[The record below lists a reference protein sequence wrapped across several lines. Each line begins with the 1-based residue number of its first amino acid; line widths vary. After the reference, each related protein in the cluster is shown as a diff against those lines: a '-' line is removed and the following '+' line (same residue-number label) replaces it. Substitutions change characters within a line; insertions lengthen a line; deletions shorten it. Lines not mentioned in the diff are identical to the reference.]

1 MVKMKAF
8 EQHAIKYEEWF
19 QKYKF
24 VYQSE
29 LFAIKKL
36 LPSEGK
42 GIEIGAGSG
51 QFCEPLGIRFGIDPS
66 LTMRQLANK
75 KRVIVIGG
83 IAENLPFK
91 DSSFDFALMVTTIC
105 FLDDIEKAFHETF
118 RILKH
123 NGYIIIGFIDKNS
136 KIGLS
141 YQRNKGKSLFYREAN
156 FFSVDEVISYLK
168 KTKFTDFHFN
178 QTIFKSLDD
187 IKNVEPLKKGYGQ
200 GSFVVIKAIKELEGY

>member
-1 MVKMKAF
+1 MVKMKPF
-8 EQHAIKYEEWF
+8 EQHAIKYDDWF
-19 QKYKF
+19 ERYKY

-29 LFAIKKL
+29 LLAVKKL
-36 LPSEGK
+36 LPSRGK

-51 QFCEPLGIRFGIDPS
+51 QFCKPLGVKLGIDPS
-66 LTMRQLANK
+66 LKMRELANK

-105 FLDDIEKAFHETF
+105 FLDDINKAFSEAY

-141 YQRNKGKSLFYREAN
+141 YQRNKGKSLFYKEAN
-156 FFSVDEVISYLK
+156 FFSVDEVISYLIK
-168 KTKFTDFHFN
+168 NNFSDLHFN
-178 QTIFKSLDD
+178 QTIFKLLAD
-187 IKNVEPLKKGYGQ
+187 IKSIEPVKTGFGQ
-200 GSFVVIKAIKELEGY
+200 GSFVVIKATK